1 MPLLLAHGFSFD
13 IPWYVT
19 LVVGLVAAFVAT
31 GHVALLLRGVRRG
44 APPRRMGAA
53 VSSGLALAGTG
64 PLLLFPPL
72 LLLAGEGD
80 DLSLVAFLAAALA
93 VLLLLTG
100 FLGSLAGWAWGG
112 LLERPGPPHGERLH
126 VALGGV
132 AAGLILGSAAHL
144 LGVPA
149 LLQGVPG
156 MLVSPGLAVWVSA
169 LGAALLAAA
178 GLRARVRLATR
189 ES

>member
-1 MPLLLAHGFSFD
+1 MPLLLAHGFDFD

-19 LVVGLVAAFVAT
+19 LVVGLVAAFVAS

-53 VSSGLALAGTG
+53 VSSGLALACTG
-64 PLLLFPPL
+64 PLLLISPL
-72 LLLAGEGD
+72 LLLTGDGD
-80 DLSLVAFLAAALA
+80 DLSLVAFLAAVVA
-93 VLLLLTG
+93 VLLLLAG

-112 LLERPGPPHGERLH
+112 LIERPGPPHRECLH

-132 AAGLILGSAAHL
+132 ATGLILGSVAHL
-144 LGVPA
+144 LGLPA
-149 LLQGVPG
+149 LLHGVPG
-156 MLVSPGLAVWVSA
+156 MLVPPGLAVWISA
-169 LGAALLAAA
+169 LGASLLAAA
-178 GLRARVRLATR
+178 ALRARVRLATR